1 MYPLQTRMLRM
12 LVAGAVATA
21 AAGAPGAARA
31 DAYAQSILVID
42 NFRLLHANGTPYTAS
57 DFALLDGTIDARA
70 TGQLNGVFA
79 SDAQSTAFT
88 SSVSQDIAHQYAGNG
103 LPARPENN
111 FNPFPGAP
119 VAPGSFGYADQR
131 MAGSMITTSMG
142 AAGALVQTRADASL
156 AANGSASGGSDVG
169 TSATFSFSL
178 GVGEYMTIAFD
189 ALPHTQAFVN
199 QGAGASTSASARL
212 SWSITLLDL
221 TTGATVFA
229 FRPDQLNSLADA
241 SRTDGADGD
250 STYAPG
256 WLSFAATTD
265 MLNLGDIYQVT
276 ISQSTLASALQSQKV
291 AEPGTLAAFGAG
303 LLAMAA
309 LRRRRR
315 G

>member
-1 MYPLQTRMLRM
+1 MNPLQTRMLRM
-12 LVAGAVATA
+12 LAAGAVVIAAT
-21 AAGAPGAARA
+21 GAPGAARA
-31 DAYAQSILVID
+31 DAFAQAILTID
-42 NFRLLHANGTPYTAS
+42 NFRLLHSNGTPYTAS

-79 SDAQSTAFT
+79 SDAQSTAFG
-88 SSVSQDIAHQYAGNG
+88 SGVSLDLAHQHAGNG

-111 FNPFPGAP
+111 FNPFPG
-119 VAPGSFGYADQR
+119 APGSFGYADQR

-169 TSATFSFSL
+169 TATTFSFSL

-189 ALPHTQAFVN
+189 ALPFTQAFVN
-199 QGAGASTSASARL
+199 QGALASTSASARL

-221 TTGATVFA
+221 TTGATVFS
-229 FRPDQLNSLADA
+229 FRPDQLNSLADV
-241 SRTDGADGD
+241 SRTDGADGE

-265 MLNLGDIYQVT
+265 MLVAGDTYQVT

-291 AEPGTLAAFGAG
+291 PEPGTLAAFGAG

-309 LRRRRR
+309 LTRRRR